1 MIASLTGTVQYIGS
15 DRVVIDVGGVG
26 YEVFL
31 SHDGLSRLP
40 EKGEELFLHI
50 HTNVREDAIV
60 LFGFQEQSEK
70 EMFLT
75 LKAVSGIGP
84 KLSLAILSGMQLG
97 DLCQAI
103 MTEDIKGLTTI
114 QGVGKKT
121 AERICVELK
130 DKVGGFQAA
139 GSPVSMTSKKVMS
152 AGSTAADALSALVN
166 LGYPDQMVRQALTS
180 VKKQAG
186 GEVFDEMSLEELIK
200 EGLRALI

>member
-1 MIASLTGTVQYIGS
+1 MIASLSGTVQYIGP
-15 DRVVIDVGGVG
+15 DRVVIDVGVG

-40 EKGEELFLHI
+40 EKREEIFLHI

-103 MTEDIKGLTTI
+103 ATEDVKRLTTI

-139 GSPVSMTSKKVMS
+139 GSSATAISDNLMS
-152 AGSTAADALSALVN
+152 GGSPASDALSALVN
-166 LGYPDQMVRQALTS
+166 LGYPEQMARQALAR
-180 VKKQAG
+180 VKKEV
-186 GEVFDEMSLEELIK
+186 GEEAFAEMQLEDFIRK
-200 EGLRALI
+200 GLRALS